1 MRRIVVLFALAGIA
15 ACGGDAT
22 SPSVPRAVEGTYHL
36 ASVNGQA
43 MPLLLAKNDTATLE
57 LLDGSV
63 ALGTDG
69 TFLDIIRLRRTQG
82 GGPVIESDTIS
93 GTFLHVGSTL
103 LFQPGDQSGNYFMTV
118 TDEQTLT
125 ETDPGVVIVYRR

>member
-1 MRRIVVLFALAGIA
+1 MRRIVVLLALAGLA

-22 SPSVPRAVEGTYHL
+22 SPAAPRGVEGTYQL
-36 ASVNGQA
+36 ATVNGQI
-43 MPLLLAKNDTATLE
+43 MPLLLTQNDSAKLE
-57 LLDGSV
+57 LLDGFV

-69 TFLDIIRLRRTQG
+69 KFLDIIRLRRTLAT
-82 GGPVIESDTIS
+82 GPVIESDTIS
-93 GTFLHVGSTL
+93 GTFLHLGTMV